1 MSQPSSD
8 LVEALRDLA
17 LGRVHRSRHSL
28 VVDGRDLTGAFQEVL
43 AQAGYRPLRVRD
55 VEVPRG
61 VRLPAFYLAEGTA
74 HFGHVFKE
82 KFHEGEFRTLFGSV
96 VRNGRGDWEVILTR
110 RSRETVWVKLDGPVP
125 FDEDMPSAGR

>member
-82 KFHEGEFRTLFGSV
+82 KFHEGETRTLFGSV
-96 VRNGRGDWEVILTR
+96 VRNWRGDWEVIFTR
-110 RSRETVWVKLDGPVP
+110 RSPETVWVKLDEPVP
-125 FDEDMPSAGR
+125 FDEDRPSGGL